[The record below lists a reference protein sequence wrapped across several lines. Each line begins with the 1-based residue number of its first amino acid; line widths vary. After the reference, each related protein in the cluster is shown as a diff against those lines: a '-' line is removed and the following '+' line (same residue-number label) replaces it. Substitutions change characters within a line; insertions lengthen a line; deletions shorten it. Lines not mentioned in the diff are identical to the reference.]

1 VPYKTIDVCCLVDID
16 GGKDLAIILVE
27 DLQSK
32 GVYDIMNFIKS
43 KSSNIKKDKGDT
55 DHKKRTGMAKFLP
68 AFLVAILIKVSTFI
82 CHTLGLSIKALSLKK
97 DQFGAACL
105 TSVGMLGF
113 VDAVAPFSG
122 KIYLIS

>member
-1 VPYKTIDVCCLVDID
+1 
-16 GGKDLAIILVE
+16 
-27 DLQSK
+27 
-32 GVYDIMNFIKS
+32 
-43 KSSNIKKDKGDT
+43 
-55 DHKKRTGMAKFLP
+55 MAKFLP

>member
-1 VPYKTIDVCCLVDID
+1 
-16 GGKDLAIILVE
+16 
-27 DLQSK
+27 
-32 GVYDIMNFIKS
+32 MNFIKS

-55 DHKKRTGMAKFLP
+55 DHKKRTGTAKYLP
-68 AFLVAILIKVSTFI
+68 AFLVSIMIKISTFI

-113 VDAVAPFSG
+113 VDAIAPFSG
-122 KIYLIS
+122 NFFSDFLGFTGCTIFAALN